1 MKLKVLTLIV
11 LLNSLLM
18 LPVIAQES
26 MSIKNHSDLMQIE
39 PSATYSG
46 DLVLELLDAVKK
58 TAEKEIERAYEDGYK
73 QGLLEVSPEAAGLE
87 FLNKELEKELAG
99 MKQKRWRDIML
110 SGAGGVVL
118 GALTG
123 IIIMAVN

>member
-1 MKLKVLTLIV
+1 MKSKKRTLIV
-11 LLNSLLM
+11 LLISLLM
-18 LPVIAQES
+18 LPVTGQELQN
-26 MSIKNHSDLMQIE
+26 IKEPLDLMQIE

-46 DLVLELLDAVKK
+46 TLVLDLLDAVKK
-58 TAEKEIERAYEDGYK
+58 TAENEIERAYAEGYK
-73 QGLLEVSPEAAGLE
+73 QGLLEVSPEAAALE

-99 MKQKRWRDIML
+99 IKQKRWRDIML
-110 SGAGGVVL
+110 AGAGGVVL

>member
-1 MKLKVLTLIV
+1 MKLKKRTLAI
-11 LLNSLLM
+11 LSILLLM
-18 LPVIAQES
+18 PPICAQES
-26 MSIKNHSDLMQIE
+26 KNVSANSQQMRIE

-73 QGLLEVSPEAAGLE
+73 QGLLEVSPEAAALE
-87 FLNKELEKELAG
+87 FLNNELEKELLG
-99 MKQKRWRDIML
+99 MKQKRRRDIML
-110 SGAGGVVL
+110 AGAGGVVL

-123 IIIMAVN
+123 IIIMAAN

>member
-46 DLVLELLDAVKK
+46 DLVLELLKAVKK

-73 QGLLEVSPEAAGLE
+73 QGLLEVSPEAAALE

-110 SGAGGVVL
+110 AGAGGVVL

>member
-46 DLVLELLDAVKK
+46 DLVLELLEAVKK

-110 SGAGGVVL
+110 AGAGGVVL

>member
-18 LPVIAQES
+18 LPATAQES

-39 PSATYSG
+39 PSAIYSG
-46 DLVLELLDAVKK
+46 ELVLELLDAVKK

-73 QGLLEVSPEAAGLE
+73 QGLLEVSPEAAALE

-110 SGAGGVVL
+110 AGAGGVVL

>member
-73 QGLLEVSPEAAGLE
+73 QGLLEVSPDAAALAE
-87 FLNKELEKELAG
+87 LNNSMEKEIENLQRNRWKDTILTGGCCLIAG
-99 MKQKRWRDIML
+99 T
-110 SGAGGVVL
+110 
-118 GALTG
+118 LTG